1 MIVSPCISICRTD
14 PISGYCYGCARNSEE
29 KIKWKDK
36 NTDEEWKLENLKEI
50 RSRMKGWQLQ
60 SFEESYKF
68 KCENGI
74 SIEKKRKILSN
85 V

>member
-74 SIEKKRKILSN
+74 SIEKKRKIVSN